1 MGPIAS
7 VGMVVAI
14 NTSDSTFG
22 WYGKRQGLVSR
33 LWLADKNEPMR
44 DCYLEPIKGVKVA
57 YHHWEQ
63 VPVEDQTLRTGF
75 SQSKIS
81 TFLWY

>member
-1 MGPIAS
+1 MRIFGEIQKKKARNQAENMGPIAS

-33 LWLADKNEPMR
+33 L
-44 DCYLEPIKGVKVA
+44 
-57 YHHWEQ
+57 
-63 VPVEDQTLRTGF
+63 
-75 SQSKIS
+75 
-81 TFLWY
+81 